1 MKISLIIPISVLFE
15 RMIIE
20 KNITKYLAF
29 AEESVLNALKK
40 ISENG
45 CGLIFSV
52 TDSGELEGVLSN
64 GDFRRWLLNNP
75 TIDLNQ
81 PLANVSKK
89 EFVFAYEHDAPE
101 QIEARFCD
109 WIDYIP
115 ILTRQRRVVAI
126 ARKRKSFDGVQIGS
140 FSITDH
146 SPTFIIAE
154 IGINHNGSLDMA
166 KRLID
171 SAILAGADCAKF
183 QMRDLHALYRNAGNP
198 NDARED
204 LGAQYTLDLLARFQL
219 STDEMFAA
227 FDYCKAQG
235 ILPLCTPWDVESLRL
250 LEQYGMVGYKI
261 ASADLTNHDFLNA
274 AARVNKPLLCSTGM
288 SNETEIRETVRLLNR
303 LGAKYVLL
311 HCNST
316 YPAPF
321 KDVNLNYLS
330 RLKEIGHCPVG
341 YSGHERGIYVALA
354 AVAKGAKVIEK
365 HLTLDK
371 TMEGNDHKVSLLPDE
386 FAQMVQG
393 IRQIEEAL
401 GESSE
406 RRISQGELMNRNNLA
421 KSLISTKEI
430 APGEII
436 TEDAIAIKSPGRGVQ
451 PNRKAELIGMTAK
464 RQIRAGDFFFPSDL
478 EQEHIQPRRY
488 RFNRPWGVPVRYH
501 DFREILAKTNPD
513 FLEFHLSYK
522 DLDQKIE
529 TYFGAEQFD
538 LDLIVHSPDV
548 FSGDHL
554 LNLAALDEAH
564 RQRSMAELQRVIDMT
579 RALTPFFSRANRPR
593 IVASLGGF
601 TTDGLL
607 PRSAREQLYARIHQS
622 LSELD
627 TNGVEIIGQ
636 TLPPFPWYFGG
647 QLYLNLF
654 VEPEDTVAFCQ
665 EYGYRLCF
673 DISHS
678 KLACT
683 HYARS
688 FKEFVETVGPY
699 TAHLHIADAK
709 GVDGEGLQ
717 IGEGE
722 IDFAAFAED
731 INRFAQTASFIPEI
745 WQGHKNNGEGFWIAL
760 ERLEKSFR

>member
-1 MKISLIIPISVLFE
+1 
-15 RMIIE
+15 MIIE
-20 KNITKYLAF
+20 KNITKYIAF
-29 AEESVLNALKK
+29 AEENVINALKK
-40 ISENG
+40 ISDNG

-52 TDSGELEGVLSN
+52 TDAGELEGVLSN

-81 PLANVSKK
+81 PLSNVSKK
-89 EFVFAYEHDAPE
+89 EFVFAYEYDSPA
-101 QIEARFCD
+101 QIESRFCD

-115 ILTRQRRVVAI
+115 LVTRQRRIVAI
-126 ARKRKSFDGVQIGS
+126 ARKRKSFDGVQIGQ
-140 FSITDH
+140 FAITDQ

-154 IGINHNGSLDMA
+154 IGINHNGSLDLA

-171 SAILAGADCAKF
+171 EAIRAGADCAKF
-183 QMRDLHALYRNAGNP
+183 QMRNLQSLYRNAGNP

-219 STDEMFAA
+219 SPDEMCAA

-250 LEQYGMVGYKI
+250 LEQYGMLGYKI
-261 ASADLTNHDFLNA
+261 ASADLTNHDFLKA
-274 AARVNKPLLCSTGM
+274 AAQTAKPLLCSTGM
-288 SNETEIRETVRLLNR
+288 SSETEIRETVSLLNTI
-303 LGAKYVLL
+303 GAKYVLL

-321 KDVNLNYLS
+321 KDVNLNYLT
-330 RLKEIGHCPVG
+330 RLKEIGQCPVG

-354 AVAKGAKVIEK
+354 AAAKGAKVIEK

-386 FAQMVQG
+386 FAQLVQG
-393 IRQIEEAL
+393 IRQIEEAM
-401 GESSE
+401 GTSAQ
-406 RRISQGELMNRNNLA
+406 RAVTQGELMNRNNLA
-421 KSLISTKEI
+421 KSLVSTVNI
-430 APGEII
+430 APGEVI
-436 TEDAIAIKSPGRGVQ
+436 TAAMIDIKSPGRGVQ

-464 RQIRAGDFFFPSDL
+464 RQIQAGDFFFPSDL
-478 EQEHIQPRRY
+478 EREHVQARHY

-529 TYFGAEQFD
+529 TYFGAETFD

-548 FSGDHL
+548 FAGDHL
-554 LNLAALDEAH
+554 LNLAAADEAH
-564 RQRSMAELQRVIDMT
+564 RRRSMAELQRVIDVT
-579 RALTPFFSRANRPR
+579 RALTPFFTRARRTR

-607 PRSAREQLYARIHQS
+607 PRSAREKLYARIHQS

-627 TNGVEIIGQ
+627 AAGVEIIGQ

-654 VEPEDTVAFCQ
+654 VEPEDTVTFCEQ
-665 EYGYRLCF
+665 YGYRLCF
-673 DISHS
+673 DLSHS
-678 KLACT
+678 KLACN

-688 FKEFVETVGPY
+688 FKEFVAAVGAY

-722 IDFAAFAED
+722 IDFAALTEQLTQYAP
-731 INRFAQTASFIPEI
+731 QASFIPEI

-760 ERLEKSFR
+760 ERLERYAL